1 VLKTF
6 SNSPIL
12 ESNKLFKKIIKT
24 KIEPLVMQK
33 LIDGRLVSGGRDVRA
48 ETEDAAL
55 HLRVGMI
62 QAAGQLSVVPE
73 NIT

>member
-1 VLKTF
+1 
-6 SNSPIL
+6 
-12 ESNKLFKKIIKT
+12 
-24 KIEPLVMQK
+24 MQK
-33 LIDGRLVSGGRDVRA
+33 LIGGRLVSGGRDVCA

-73 NIT
+73 NII

>member
-1 VLKTF
+1 MTF
-6 SNSPIL
+6 KIL
-12 ESNKLFKKIIKT
+12 VSENCVNWT

-62 QAAGQLSVVPE
+62 QAAGQLSVVP
-73 NIT
+73 